1 MKLNFIFF
9 IIIFF
14 ASFNLASKNIVT
26 INIQSLIDN
35 NNQYKEILEDMELSQ
50 KKYLNKLEIK
60 ESELEKFFSDI
71 QNSKLIVNESE
82 FNLQIDQYNR
92 ELNKFSSLVDEFNY
106 HYQKQIIN
114 IRDIILK
121 EIIVLLEK
129 YAIQHKIDLVF
140 DSTSYLLASNTLDIT
155 NIIENELNNIYIN
168 LEYNN
173 FEKN

>member
-14 ASFNLASKNIVT
+14 TSFNLASQNIVT

-35 NNQYKEILEDMELSQ
+35 NNQYKEILEKMELSQ
-50 KKYLNKLEIK
+50 KKYLKKLEIK
-60 ESELEKFFSDI
+60 ENELEKFFSDI
-71 QNSKLIVNESE
+71 QNSKLILNESE
-82 FNLQIDQYNR
+82 INLQIDQYNK

-106 HYQKQIIN
+106 HYQNQIIN